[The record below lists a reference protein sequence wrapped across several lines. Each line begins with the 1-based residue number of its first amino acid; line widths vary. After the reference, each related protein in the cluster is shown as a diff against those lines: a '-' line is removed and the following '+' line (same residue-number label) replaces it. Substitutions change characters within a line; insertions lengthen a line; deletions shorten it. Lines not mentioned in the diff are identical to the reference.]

1 MGVCVVRLQ
10 QRGDFQWLLWVFL
23 TERRRGFLE
32 GSRMRDVIFISLENW
47 DNIWRRNQFLCA
59 EWLRRF
65 PEMRLLFVGRPK
77 DFSNAVRTGSVAGLR
92 RPLLERH
99 PDFGGLTILNPIKL
113 LPNSVSACRAANL
126 HLLCLQIRVAARKA
140 GLRAPLL
147 WINDHCAEPLVGR
160 LRERAVVY
168 DITDDWTLLTA
179 TQEEE
184 RERIRHADRRLCE
197 KADLVVVCS
206 KALER
211 SRQNHCRKMVVV
223 PNGVDAAHY
232 RSCLEPNSVALNC
245 VAADQGAHPAT
256 VFGYLGT
263 LHTDRIDLDLV
274 AALAQ
279 AKPEARVVLC
289 GPDLLTVPERK
300 RILAAPNVELREPVA
315 YRQVPEV
322 ITGFDVCILPHRCTS
337 FTESLNP
344 IKLWEYLASGKP
356 VAATPVAGFRERAH
370 LCHLGSGAEGFV
382 QACEDALKEDPARAS
397 ARVKEA
403 EANSWK
409 ARSEQLLEVF
419 RQQGWLGRPIP
430 RPRRPK
436 ANVSKERGSAEVSEL
451 EAEGNKGGR
460 IWEER
465 TGLCETPF

>member
-1 MGVCVVRLQ
+1 
-10 QRGDFQWLLWVFL
+10 
-23 TERRRGFLE
+23 
-32 GSRMRDVIFISLENW
+32 MRDVIFISLENW
-47 DNIWRRNQFLCA
+47 DDIWRRNQFLCA

-65 PEMRLLFVGRPK
+65 PEMRLLFVARPK
-77 DFSNAVRTGSVAGLR
+77 DFSNAVRTRSLAGLR

-99 PDFGGLTILNPIKL
+99 SEFGGLTILNPIKL
-113 LPNSVSACRAANL
+113 FPNSVSACRAANL
-126 HLLCLQIRVAARKA
+126 QVLRLQIRAASRKA

-168 DITDDWTLLTA
+168 DITDDWTLMTA
-179 TQEEE
+179 TPEEE
-184 RERIRHADRRLCE
+184 RQRIRHADRRLCE

-206 KALER
+206 KALEH

-232 RSCLEPNSVALNC
+232 KSCMGGNGAAVRS
-245 VAADQGAHPAT
+245 AADESGRSASP
-256 VFGYLGT
+256 VYGYLGT
-263 LHTDRIDLDLV
+263 LHSDRIDLELV
-274 AALAQ
+274 EALAL
-279 AKPEARVVLC
+279 AKPGARVVLC
-289 GPDLLTVPERK
+289 GPDLLTVSERK
-300 RILAAPNVELREPVA
+300 RLLSSPNVELREPVP

-322 ITGFDVCILPHRCTS
+322 IAGFDVCILPHRVTP

-356 VAATPVAGFRERAH
+356 VAATPVAGLRERAH
-370 LCHLGSGAEGFV
+370 LCHLGLGVSGFV
-382 QACEDALKEDPARAS
+382 RACEEALREDPARVL
-397 ARVKEA
+397 ARVREA

-436 ANVSKERGSAEVSEL
+436 GNVLKEGGSAEVSEL
-451 EAEGNKGGR
+451 DAVSHKGGQV
-460 IWEER
+460 WKER
-465 TGLCETPF
+465 TGLCETSS